1 MKWKIVEKRNQLAVH
16 QLHGSRE
23 SAERSLAE
31 VIPEY
36 VRLGYYM
43 DKALTAD
50 DFEIVAAD
58 AEKRV
63 SPLDNRK
70 GYV

>member
-1 MKWKIVEKRNQLAVH
+1 MHWKIVEKRNHLAVH
-16 QLHGSRE
+16 QLHDTRE
-23 SAERSLAE
+23 SAEHSLAR

-43 DKALTAD
+43 DKTLTAD

-63 SPLDNRK
+63 SPLDNTK